1 MTENEIIRTV
11 KTRLSEKRFRHTQGC
26 VDMAEKLSVRWGADV
41 ALARRAA
48 WLHDVTKELPYEKQL
63 EIVAKSGDTLTPMQK
78 SEKIIHAFSGA
89 IVARE
94 EFLECEDVCSAIR
107 WHTTARSGMS
117 ILEKII
123 WISDLTE
130 EGRSFNGVEK
140 IRELAFSDISR
151 ALVLGFDTTL
161 RVLLENGNQID
172 TNMIEARN
180 SEVACAV
187 WED

>member
-11 KTRLSEKRFRHTQGC
+11 KSRLSEKRFRHTQGC
-26 VDMAEKLSVRWGADV
+26 VDMAERLSERWGADV

-48 WLHDVTKELPYEKQL
+48 WLHDVAKELPYEKQL
-63 EIVAKSGDTLTPMQK
+63 EIVKDSGDSLTLIQK
-78 SEKIIHAFSGA
+78 SQKIIHAFSGA
-89 IVARE
+89 ILARD

-117 ILEKII
+117 KLEKVI
-123 WISDLTE
+123 WLADLTE
-130 EGRSFNGVEK
+130 EGRSFNGVEE
-140 IRELAFSDISR
+140 IRKLAFSDISR